1 MDAVENLSGRQL
13 FERQKVNIDL
23 LQTFLRS
30 TGFKS
35 TVMDGRSV
43 GRRQQGS
50 GHKAQWMDNIKK
62 LLHMEAN
69 EARELAVD
77 R

>member
-1 MDAVENLSGRQL
+1 MDAVEDLSGRQL

-35 TVMDGRSV
+35 TVMDGRSAE
-43 GRRQQGS
+43 RRQQGS
-50 GHKAQWMDNIKK
+50 HKAQWMDNIKK